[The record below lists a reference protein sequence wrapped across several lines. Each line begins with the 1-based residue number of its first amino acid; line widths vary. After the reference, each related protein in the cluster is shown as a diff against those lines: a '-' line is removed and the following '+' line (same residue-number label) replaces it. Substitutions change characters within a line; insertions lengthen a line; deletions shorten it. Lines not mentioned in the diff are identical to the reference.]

1 MADSPNSTESFLRD
15 VVSAWT
21 ELAPTAEFAGLTP
34 AQFQAKV
41 EPSFTIRAQIAS
53 LQQQIKALRHARNSA
68 DRVSN
73 KEVLKVISCVRSA
86 SEFGEDSALYKA
98 MGYVPK
104 SERKSGL
111 VRPGATA
118 AAAATATAAETAA
131 TEPLPKAA

>member
-1 MADSPNSTESFLRD
+1 MSESPNSTDSFLRD

-21 ELAPTAEFAGLTP
+21 ALAPTAKFAGLTP

-41 EPSFTIRAQIAS
+41 EPSFTVRTQIAS
-53 LQQQIKALRHARNSA
+53 LEQQLKALRHARKSA

-73 KEVLKVISCVRSA
+73 NEVLKIISCVRSA

-111 VRPGATA
+111 VRPSSTTTTIQA
-118 AAAATATAAETAA
+118 APIEF
-131 TEPLPKAA
+131 PKAA